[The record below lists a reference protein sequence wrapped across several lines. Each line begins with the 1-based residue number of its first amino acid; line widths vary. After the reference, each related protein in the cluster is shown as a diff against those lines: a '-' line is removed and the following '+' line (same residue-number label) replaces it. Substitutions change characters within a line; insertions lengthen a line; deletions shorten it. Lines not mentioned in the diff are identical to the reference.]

1 MLTFMN
7 LKLPHDWKLC
17 DQKNLIFQ
25 KDKLYETSSTDT
37 DLVEFIIHLF
47 Y

>member
-25 KDKLYETSSTDT
+25 KDKLYETDI